1 MTEMFAFVAGGGV
14 GAWGVLALLA
24 KGVLK
29 IVPREPVTLQV
40 PVTEQTIVLNPRQTS
55 EGGEDMKVLSRK
67 K

>member
-29 IVPREPVTLQV
+29 IVPREPVPV
-40 PVTEQTIVLNPRQTS
+40 PVTEQTIVLDPRPTS
-55 EGGEDMKVLSRK
+55 EGGEDPKLVSRK